1 MRTQRFLA
9 VLLAATMV
17 FGSTITAF
25 AGDETGNGS
34 ASGTGAQEGYVPAT
48 VVKVTVPTTT
58 ATTFAYTMDPQRLLA
73 QTNGARTGG
82 WEAIDNDTGVYFK
95 TADGYA
101 NTSDTVY
108 FINKCSDKDIY
119 VHVKA
124 AVAATAGTND
134 IGLVAKAS
142 VPTTGEAKLYLG
154 LNVTGTA
161 TALAYGTPAEVYVKA
176 EKPSGSQYEITYA
189 NKKYDKTEIAGAT
202 FKAIPIQL
210 EGQVSDLKTNNT
222 MTLEKGSSTTAPKVD
237 VTWEWKDSEYTGQTS
252 VTTGVKSYV
261 TKDFYTVTGATA
273 SKAAGVVGGNPNA
286 DATITP
292 TKDSTSIVLTFAKDV
307 KGVTFD
313 GDELADVEGK
323 SIKLS
328 GNTVTISNKKA
339 QKTDEQGWW
348 GTQDDKTM
356 VVTFV
361 DNDDNDNNNPT
372 LTFTADEAPTE

>member
-25 AGDETGNGS
+25 AGDEAGTGS
-34 ASGTGAQEGYVPAT
+34 ASGTGAAEGYVPAT

-82 WEAIDNDTGVYFK
+82 WEAIENDTGVYFK

-108 FINKCSDKDIY
+108 FINKCSDKAIY

-134 IGLVAKAS
+134 IGLVAKAA

-161 TALAYGTPAEVYVKA
+161 TNIAYGTAAEAYVKA
-176 EKPSGSQYEITYA
+176 LAPTNAQYEITYA

-202 FKAIPIQL
+202 FNAIPIQL
-210 EGQVSDLKTNNT
+210 EGAVSDLKTNST

-237 VTWEWKDSEYTGQTS
+237 VTWEWQDEEFEDKTS
-252 VTTGVKSYV
+252 GTTGVKQYV
-261 TKDFYTVTGATA
+261 TKDYYTLTGATA
-273 SKAAGVVGGNPNA
+273 SKGTGIVGGNPKA

-292 TKDSTSIVLTFAKDV
+292 TAGSSSIVLTFPDEVVDV
-307 KGVTFD
+307 KFD
-313 GDELADVEGK
+313 NAAIDKVNVK
-323 SIKLS
+323 QS
-328 GNTVTISNKKA
+328 GNTITISNKRA
-339 QKTDEQGWW
+339 VKTDPQGWW
-348 GTQDDKTM
+348 GTQVGKTV
-356 VVTFV
+356 VVTFA
-361 DNDDNDNNNPT
+361 DNTPDDLSNNPT
-372 LTFTADEAPTE
+372 LTFTAAAEPTN